1 MFFRKK
7 SKAAAPQAAPASAPI
22 PVVAAIPRPVAA
34 PLSDFGGEPDLRSIG
49 HVVWQKKVTIFGVT
63 LLATAAA
70 FLVVN
75 SVTPRYQSETKLLLE
90 SRENVFMR
98 ADADKGVT
106 DRSTV
111 DQEAVTSQIQLVL
124 SRDVAREVIK
134 KEKLG
139 ESLEFDPAVGGQ
151 SLSQSLLG
159 LIGLGRDYTAMT
171 QEERTLAAYYDRI
184 NAYAIEK
191 SRVIAIDFSSANPE
205 LAARVANSIADAYLA
220 SQRSAKTDQTKA
232 ASTWLASEIE
242 KMRGKVADA
251 EAKVEEYRSKSNL
264 FVGTNNTSLPNQ
276 QLTEINSQIAAAR
289 GQKADLEARAKQLRE
304 LVRSGQPIDSSDIAN
319 SESMRRLTDQGSAL
333 RAQLA
338 EQSTTLLDQHPR
350 IKELRAQIAEIERAK
365 RVEGE
370 RLARQLDNDAKVAA
384 DRLAALTASLD
395 QVKQVASTT
404 NEQDVQLRA
413 LERDA
418 KTQRDLLESYLVKY
432 SEASAR
438 DNVNASPPEARVIS
452 RASPAIKPTYPKK
465 LPTIMIAAFAGLVL
479 STGFIITGALLAPPA
494 GPAARYAQAP
504 VFADPHAPMPISTMP
519 MSPMPLARGPAPLP
533 YMTSPPL
540 SPVMPPR
547 GFPAPQPAGLAAVP
561 PLPLSTIDQIA
572 QTLRASG
579 EAGRRVTIAG
589 AARNAGTTYAAITL
603 ARALAEGA
611 NVVLVD
617 FAFGAPNLSVI
628 STDPNA
634 PGVAE
639 LVRGQAGFG
648 DVITRDQYSPVH
660 IVATGN
666 VGNDAAALWA
676 SPYLSTIVEALAQS
690 YNFVVLDI
698 GSVADAP
705 VEYFARLAQ
714 RSVLVAADPAALPTR
729 SARERL
735 AMSGY
740 GDVMLLA
747 GATEAN
753 VA

>member
-1 MFFRKK
+1 MFFRRK

-22 PVVAAIPRPVAA
+22 PVARPIPAPMSAPVIADYGA
-34 PLSDFGGEPDLRSIG
+34 EPDLRSIG
-49 HVVWQKKVTIFGVT
+49 RALWAKKTMIFGVT

-70 FLVVN
+70 FFVVN

-98 ADADKGVT
+98 ADADKGIA
-106 DRSTV
+106 DRAAL
-111 DQEAVTSQIQLVL
+111 DEQAVTSQIQLVL
-124 SRDVAREVIK
+124 SRDVARDVIN

-139 ESLEFDPAVGGQ
+139 QSREFDPAVGGH
-151 SLSQSLLG
+151 SLSQALLG
-159 LIGLGRDYTAMT
+159 LIGLGRDYSSMSPD
-171 QEERTLAAYYDRI
+171 ERTLAAYYDRI

-191 SRVIAIDFSSANPE
+191 SRVIAVDFSSANPDT
-205 LAARVANSIADAYLA
+205 AARVANAIADSYLA

-242 KMRGKVADA
+242 RLRTKVADA
-251 EAKVEEYRSKSNL
+251 EAKVEDYRSKSNL

-365 RVEGE
+365 RAEAE
-370 RLARQLDNDAKVAA
+370 RLARQLDNDARVAS
-384 DRLAALTASLD
+384 DRLTALTASLD
-395 QVKQVASTT
+395 QVKRVASTT

-418 KTQRDLLESYLVKY
+418 KSQRDLLESYLVKY

-438 DNVNASPPEARVIS
+438 DNINAAPPEARIIS
-452 RASPAIKPTYPKK
+452 RATPAIKPTYPKK
-465 LPTIMIAAFAGLVL
+465 LPTILIAAFAGLVL
-479 STGFIITGALLAPPA
+479 STGFIVTGALLGSPGAPV
-494 GPAARYAQAP
+494 ARYGLAAP
-504 VFADPHAPMPISTMP
+504 MPVMADPHAPMPISRMP
-519 MSPMPLARGPAPLP
+519 HVA
-533 YMTSPPL
+533 SPPL
-540 SPVMPPR
+540 SPVMAAPPPP
-547 GFPAPQPAGLAAVP
+547 FQPQPPSFAAVP
-561 PLPLSTIDQIA
+561 PLPVSTIEQIA
-572 QTLRASG
+572 HTLRASG
-579 EAGRRVTIAG
+579 EAGRRVTVAG
-589 AARNAGTTYAAITL
+589 TARNAGTTYAAITL

-611 NVVLVD
+611 NVVLID
-617 FAFGAPNLSVI
+617 FAFNAPNLSVI

-639 LVRGQAGFG
+639 LVRGEAGFG
-648 DVITRDQYSPVH
+648 DIITRDQYSQVH

-666 VGNDAAALWA
+666 VGNDAAALSA

-714 RSVLVAADPAALPTR
+714 RSVLVAADPVAAPTR
-729 SARERL
+729 VARERM

-747 GATEAN
+747 GASESSA
-753 VA
+753 A

>member
-1 MFFRKK
+1 M
-7 SKAAAPQAAPASAPI
+7 SAAD
-22 PVVAAIPRPVAA
+22 
-34 PLSDFGGEPDLRSIG
+34 LSGEPDLRSIG
-49 HVVWQKKVTIFGVT
+49 HAIWAKKVMIFAVT
-63 LLATAAA
+63 LVATAGA

-90 SRENVFMR
+90 GRENVFMR

-106 DRSTV
+106 ERTGLDE
-111 DQEAVTSQIQLVL
+111 QAVTSQIQLVL

-134 KEKLG
+134 KENLAQ
-139 ESLEFDPAVGGQ
+139 SREFDPAVGGH
-151 SLSQSLLG
+151 SLSQALLG
-159 LIGLGRDYTAMT
+159 LIGLGRDYSAMSSD
-171 QEERTLAAYYDRI
+171 ERTLAAYYDRI
-184 NAYAIEK
+184 NAYAVEK
-191 SRVIAIDFSSANPE
+191 SRVIAIDFSSADPE
-205 LAARVANSIADAYLA
+205 LAARVANAIAEAYLA
-220 SQRSAKTDQTKA
+220 SQRSAKSDQTKA
-232 ASTWLASEIE
+232 ASSWLATEIE
-242 KMRGKVADA
+242 KMRSRVADA

-264 FVGTNNTSLPNQ
+264 FVGANNTSLPNQ

-319 SESMRRLTDQGSAL
+319 SESMRRLTDQSSAL

-350 IKELRAQIAEIERAK
+350 IKELRAQIAEVERAK
-365 RVEGE
+365 RAEGE
-370 RLARQLDNDAKVAA
+370 RLARQLDNDARVAS
-384 DRLAALTASLD
+384 DRLTALTASLD

-404 NEQDVQLRA
+404 NEQDVQLRS

-465 LPTIMIAAFAGLVL
+465 LPTILIAAFAGLML
-479 STGFIITGALLAPPA
+479 STGFIVTGALLAPP
-494 GPAARYAQAP
+494 GVPAARYPQAP
-504 VFADPHAPMPISTMP
+504 MFADPHAPLPVSRMPGT
-519 MSPMPLARGPAPLP
+519 LP
-533 YMTSPPL
+533 HVASPPL
-540 SPVMPPR
+540 SPMMAPPP
-547 GFPAPQPAGLAAVP
+547 FPAMQPAAFAAAVP
-561 PLPLSTIDQIA
+561 PLPVSTIDQIA

-579 EAGRRVTIAG
+579 EAGRRVSIAG

-603 ARALAEGA
+603 ARALAEDA
-611 NVVLVD
+611 NVVLID

-628 STDPNA
+628 STDPDA

-648 DVITRDQYSPVH
+648 DIITRDQYSQVH
-660 IVATGN
+660 LVATGN
-666 VGNDAAALWA
+666 VGSDAMALSM

-698 GSVADAP
+698 GSVADVPA
-705 VEYFARLAQ
+705 EYFARLAQ
-714 RSVLVAADPAALPTR
+714 RSVLVASDPMAPQTH

-753 VA
+753 AA

>member
-7 SKAAAPQAAPASAPI
+7 SKAAAPVAAPI
-22 PVVAAIPRPVAA
+22 PVARPIPA
-34 PLSDFGGEPDLRSIG
+34 PMPAPAMTDFGGEPDLRSIG
-49 HVVWQKKVTIFGVT
+49 HALWAKKVMIFGVT
-63 LLATAAA
+63 LLATAGA

-98 ADADKGVT
+98 ADADKGLT
-106 DRSTV
+106 DRSTI
-111 DQEAVTSQIQLVL
+111 DEQAVTSQIQLVL

-134 KEKLG
+134 KENLG
-139 ESLEFDPAVGGQ
+139 QSREFDPAVGGH
-151 SLSQSLLG
+151 SLSQALLG
-159 LIGLGRDYTAMT
+159 LIGLGRDYSAMT
-171 QEERTLAAYYDRI
+171 QDERTLAAYYDRI
-184 NAYAIEK
+184 NAYAVEK
-191 SRVIAIDFSSANPE
+191 SRVIAIDFSSVNPE
-205 LAARVANSIADAYLA
+205 LAARVANAIADAYLA
-220 SQRSAKTDQTKA
+220 SQRSARTDQTKA

-242 KMRGKVADA
+242 KLRAKVADA
-251 EAKVEEYRSKSNL
+251 EAKVEDYRTKSNL

-365 RVEGE
+365 RAEAE
-370 RLARQLDNDAKVAA
+370 RLARQFDNDAKVAS
-384 DRLAALTASLD
+384 DRLNALTASLD
-395 QVKQVASTT
+395 QVKRVASTT

-438 DNVNASPPEARVIS
+438 DNINAAPPEARVIS
-452 RASPAIKPTYPKK
+452 RATPAIKPTYPKK
-465 LPTIMIAAFAGLVL
+465 LPTILIAAFAGLVL
-479 STGFIITGALLAPPA
+479 STGFVVTGALLASPGVPLT
-494 GPAARYAQAP
+494 RYGVAQP
-504 VFADPHAPMPISTMP
+504 MFDPHAPMPVSRMP
-519 MSPMPLARGPAPLP
+519 AAMPHVA
-533 YMTSPPL
+533 SPPL
-540 SPVMPPR
+540 SPAMAPSS
-547 GFPAPQPAGLAAVP
+547 FPAPQPPAFAAVS
-561 PLPLSTIDQIA
+561 PLPVSTIDQIA

-579 EAGRRVTIAG
+579 EAGRRVTVAG
-589 AARNAGTTYAAITL
+589 TARNAGTTYAAITL

-634 PGVAE
+634 PGIAE

-648 DVITRDQYSPVH
+648 DIITRDQYSQVH

-666 VGNDAAALWA
+666 VGSDAAALTA
-676 SPYLSTIVEALAQS
+676 SPHLSTIIDALAQS
-690 YNFVVLDI
+690 YNFIVVDV

-714 RSVLVAADPAALPTR
+714 RSVLVTADPVAAQTR
-729 SARERL
+729 SARERM

-747 GATEAN
+747 GATEAS
-753 VA
+753 AA